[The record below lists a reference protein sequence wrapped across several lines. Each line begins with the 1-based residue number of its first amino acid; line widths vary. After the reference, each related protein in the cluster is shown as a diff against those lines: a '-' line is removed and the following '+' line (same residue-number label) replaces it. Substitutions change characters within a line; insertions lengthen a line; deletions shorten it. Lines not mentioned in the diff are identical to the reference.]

1 MGQPVLG
8 YAQSIIRLSI
18 AKITI
23 GIESNNA
30 WLIKQLKHR
39 YQGYLFNENTQ
50 LTTKIYWTADRVGKQ
65 KWPPEI
71 VFSPGGVHFNS
82 PGYEGY
88 IDEQQGE
95 AVLKVRSSNPIEG
108 VEYFLRVIYALLVFR
123 EGGLLIHGAG
133 ILHKGSAYLFI
144 GHSGSGKTTIARYSM
159 NNLVMND
166 DLIIIM
172 SEQNGWR
179 AYSTPFWNP
188 DQVLPTSL
196 NAPLS
201 VIFKLIQD
209 QTVYLELMSKAQSL
223 AELVSNIPIVTADPS
238 RNEKV
243 LRECFNILSS
253 IPSYKLHFL
262 PDGSFWDVIQDELTH

>member
-8 YAQSIIRLSI
+8 YSQSIIRLSI

-39 YQGYLFNENTQ
+39 YQGYLLDENTQ

-71 VFSPGGVHFNS
+71 VFSPGGVHFNL

-95 AVLKVRSSNPIEG
+95 AVLKVRSSHPIEG

-144 GHSGSGKTTIARYSM
+144 GHSGSGKTTVARYSM

-172 SEQNGWR
+172 SEQSGWR

-209 QTVYLELMSKAQSL
+209 QTVYLEPMSKAQSL

-262 PDGSFWDVIQDELTH
+262 PNGSFWDVIQDELTH